1 MIDIPRKL
9 NIVFGQP
16 KNWKVTAVRASID
29 KLIYQMVYPYLSIY
43 IIALGAT
50 GTRLGLINGL
60 GMAVSALYGL
70 LGAFF
75 IRGFGTKKIYL
86 TGLSIVALSYL
97 VLGLSGG
104 WVMAMAGMVAWW
116 LGSTEASLCCNVVCG
131 GSLGNAT
138 RATAMGSC
146 ESVAQGTMSFIGPAI
161 GAGVIGLLGGMSVAS
176 IRPLF
181 YMAFIGELGCIVFV
195 RRALTECAPPDPRRN
210 APILRENPFRILKKH
225 RGLGKF
231 IAVSCLASMPTGMVL
246 PFTLLFAQ
254 ETKGASPYILGAMVT
269 ASAVV
274 SLVAGLPIGRIAD
287 RIGRKKVLFALA
299 PLFWAS
305 NILLVS
311 TSNPVL
317 LIASGVLQGVFP
329 VVLVISA
336 AMTFEQ
342 VPRGDIGDWMAVVR
356 FFRMLMGAVLTLV
369 SGLVWD
375 HLGGQ
380 WVFLLV
386 TGIDLLVRM
395 PLLAGMPET
404 LGNEERRR
412 TEEHRPA

>member
-1 MIDIPRKL
+1 MIDISRRFSF
-9 NIVFGQP
+9 VAGQP
-16 KNWKVTAVRASID
+16 KNWKVTAARASLD

-50 GTRLGLINGL
+50 GTRLGLINGI
-60 GMAVSALYGL
+60 GMAISALYGL

-86 TGLSIVALSYL
+86 MGLSIVALSYL

-104 WVMAMAGMVAWW
+104 WIMAMVGMVAWW

-131 GSLGNAT
+131 SSIGNKV

-161 GAGVIGLLGGMSVAS
+161 GAGIIGLLGGMSVDT

-181 YMAFIGELGCIVFV
+181 FIAFIAEIGCFLFV
-195 RRALTECAPPDPRRN
+195 RRNLTECAAPVLRQK
-210 APILRENPFRILKKH
+210 APIFEENPFRILKDHK
-225 RGLGKF
+225 GLGKF

-254 ETKGASPYILGAMVT
+254 EAKGASPYILGAMVT

-274 SLVAGLPIGRIAD
+274 SLLAGLPLGRVAD
-287 RIGRKKVLFALA
+287 KIGRKKVLYVLA
-299 PLFWAS
+299 PIFWAS
-305 NILLVS
+305 NILLIS

-317 LIASGVLQGVFP
+317 LIVSGILQGVFP

-342 VPRGDIGDWMAVVR
+342 VPPGDISDWMAVIR
-356 FFRMLMGAVLTLV
+356 FFKMLMGAVLTLV

-386 TGIDLLVRM
+386 TGIDILVRIPLLV
-395 PLLAGMPET
+395 GMPET
-404 LGNEERRR
+404 LGSETKR
-412 TEEHRPA
+412 

>member
-16 KNWKVTAVRASID
+16 KNWKVTAARASID

-161 GAGVIGLLGGMSVAS
+161 GAGVIGLLGGMSASS

-195 RRALTECAPPDPRRN
+195 RRTLTECAPPDSRRN
-210 APILRENPFRILKKH
+210 ASILRENPFRILKKH
-225 RGLGKF
+225 SGLGKF

-254 ETKGASPYILGAMVT
+254 EAKGASPYILGAMVT

-329 VVLVISA
+329 VALVISA

-342 VPRGDIGDWMAVVR
+342 VPRGDFGDWMAVVR

-386 TGIDLLVRM
+386 TGIDILVRM

-412 TEEHRPA
+412 TEERRPA